1 MSTRIL
7 PLLTGGDCCY
17 LLESDGGH
25 TALIDTGR
33 ASTRERLMNAL
44 GTRRIG
50 LVLLTHGHFDHVYN
64 AAFLAKE
71 YGAKIAIA
79 EEDLARARDNRIRTI
94 HSRGLIGYFI
104 RKVSVATIGRA
115 RIEPFEPSFFLR
127 DGMSLEEYG
136 FDAKIIALPGHT
148 EGSVG
153 ILCGDACVVGD
164 ALMSMGGVSAARIAQ
179 NFEQADRSVAMLKE
193 LDAKIYYPG
202 HGRAISRNELCRIK
216 V

>member
-7 PLLTGGDCCY
+7 PLLSGGDSCY
-17 LLESDGGH
+17 LLESDDGH

-33 ASTRERLMNAL
+33 AGTRKRLMDAL
-44 GTRRIG
+44 GKRRIE
-50 LVLLTHGHFDHVYN
+50 LVLLTHGHYDHVYN

-79 EEDLARARDNRIRTI
+79 EEDFALARDNRIHTI

-104 RKVSVATIGRA
+104 RKVSVAAINKA
-115 RIEPFEPSFFLR
+115 EIERFEPSFFLR
-127 DGMSLEEYG
+127 DGMSLEEHG
-136 FDAKIIALPGHT
+136 FDAHVIALPGHT

-153 ILCGDACVVGD
+153 ILCGNACVVGD
-164 ALMSMGGVSAARIAQ
+164 ALMSMGGISAARIAQ
-179 NFEQADRSVAMLKE
+179 NFEHADRSVALLKE
-193 LDAKIYYPG
+193 TAANIYYPG
-202 HGRAISRNELCRIK
+202 HGRAISHDELQRIK